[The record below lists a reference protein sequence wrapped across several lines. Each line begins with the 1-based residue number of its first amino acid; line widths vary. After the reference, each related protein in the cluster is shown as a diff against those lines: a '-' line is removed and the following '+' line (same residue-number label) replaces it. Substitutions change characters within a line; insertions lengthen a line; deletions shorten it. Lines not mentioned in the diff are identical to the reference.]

1 MLSIYAS
8 MNETLKRSSL
18 LSICSLNELLRW
30 EVCGKERNDETR
42 PRIGYEMKRNE
53 TERGQRREENK
64 REKEEKEKGT
74 IQESVILRRATDMNN

>member
-1 MLSIYAS
+1 
-8 MNETLKRSSL
+8 
-18 LSICSLNELLRW
+18 
-30 EVCGKERNDETR
+30 
-42 PRIGYEMKRNE
+42 MKRNE